1 MSYPESRYHSFYAID
16 PSGIL
21 TPDSVKVGGL
31 RGRQI
36 FHALKIAWRV
46 GLEHDLR

>member
-16 PSGIL
+16 RPGIS
-21 TPDSVKVGGL
+21 TQGSVKVGDL
-31 RGRQI
+31 RGLQI
-36 FHALKIAWRV
+36 FHALKTAWRL